1 MLQLRIEKE
10 GLEHAVKTANNQLL
24 AKTGE
29 VSIIRSNQVK
39 ATKDFEKRIEE
50 ILKQHQTENE
60 RHRVEIEQARKD
72 REKLVT
78 HNQFLDHEM
87 NDQAWQLRRA
97 QKSMKLGEKAGQ
109 AKNDTTPKKNKPV
122 PFGDGFNED
131 EVTVISPSKTAGK
144 AKATTPK
151 AGSKRKRDVPG
162 ESPVKTL
169 EFTQPV
175 DGVSFEADNLLNV
188 AGKYNA
194 DAAKKDDGRFKFL
207 QLLLDRRIAR
217 HEKRTFEILTDY
229 MFPSDQRS
237 TLSSLFIDRMTPLS
251 TKQDVGSFP
260 TAVGDIILSLW
271 SRCLQEDFHE
281 PIRYLL
287 DIIQLILFEGS
298 TAVASSLMDELVD
311 LTQRT
316 ADINIIPRYKRFKRR
331 RAITDVD
338 LRPLSPNIDTQ
349 VCLQLLDLTTTLCI
363 RDPDLIKRFWRSMR
377 FDFLSM
383 LLRSS
388 QDLDDIMLT
397 VRLLTTSVRTD
408 SFAMIVARPASQ
420 SSSEQHVIDRLSSM
434 LIEIPRTAE
443 GEDPHPPLD
452 IARMRLEILALI
464 EAMVEVPYC
473 GSAFATHPSALSR
486 LVRVMHDEL
495 NNLYEYRYGH
505 ELRAELVNQST
516 RLLYQLTT
524 EYADSV
530 GDLQEK
536 LRAPPTSVYKH
547 LIVLSRLA
555 FSEGT
560 YLEADIEEDVLDAAH
575 QMLEELVTPEEGEAL
590 QRAFVREER

>member
-1 MLQLRIEKE
+1 M
-10 GLEHAVKTANNQLL
+10 KTQ
-24 AKTGE
+24 
-29 VSIIRSNQVK
+29 
-39 ATKDFEKRIEE
+39 KDFEKRIEE

-60 RHRVEIEQARKD
+60 KHRAEIEQARKD
-72 REKLVT
+72 REKLAT

-97 QKSMKLGEKAGQ
+97 QKSAKVGEKPGQ
-109 AKNDTTPKKNKPV
+109 ANNDATPRKSKPV

-131 EVTVISPSKTAGK
+131 EVTVVSPSKAPGK

-151 AGSKRKRDVPG
+151 AGSKRKRDVLG

-169 EFTQPV
+169 EFSQGGN
-175 DGVSFEADNLLNV
+175 GVSFDAENLLNTG
-188 AGKYNA
+188 GKHNA
-194 DAAKKDDGRFKFL
+194 EAMKRDDGRFKFL
-207 QLLLDRRIAR
+207 QLLLDRRVAR

-251 TKQDVGSFP
+251 AKQDLESFP
-260 TAVGDIILSLW
+260 TAVGEIILSLW
-271 SRCLQEDFHE
+271 SRCLQENFHE

-287 DIIQLILFEGS
+287 DLTQLVLFEGS
-298 TAVASSLMDELVD
+298 TSAASSLMDELVD
-311 LTQRT
+311 LAQRT
-316 ADINIIPRYKRFKRR
+316 ADINIIPRYKRFKRKT
-331 RAITDVD
+331 ASIDGD
-338 LRPLSPNIDTQ
+338 SRPLNPNIDTQ
-349 VCLQLLDLTTTLCI
+349 VCLQLLDLTITLCN
-363 RDPDLIKRFWRSMR
+363 RDTDLVKRFWRSMR
-377 FDFLSM
+377 FDFISM
-383 LLRSS
+383 LLRNS
-388 QDLDDIMLT
+388 QDLDDITLT
-397 VRLLTTSVRTD
+397 IQLLNSSVRTD
-408 SFAMIVARPASQ
+408 SFAMIVAPPASQ
-420 SSSEQHVIDRLSSM
+420 SVSEQHVIDRLSSM
-434 LIEIPRTAE
+434 LIEITRTAE
-443 GEDPHPPLD
+443 GEKPIPPLD

-464 EAMVEVPYC
+464 ETMCDIPYC
-473 GSAFATHPSALSR
+473 GSAFAQHPSALSR

-524 EYADSV
+524 EYAESV

-590 QRAFVREER
+590 QRAFVREDK